1 MEFPLIEKKWS
12 KSQFSIDIAYP
23 NLYYGGSYS
32 LAVITFY
39 NIING
44 MSGWACNRV
53 YLDNG
58 KLASSLIGFTIHYE
72 LDYRNVLEMLKKNG
86 IQMSKVGRRQIVFAG
101 GPCIINNPDTL
112 SEYLDFMFIGEADE
126 NIVKVLERYENDQDK
141 EKFMENIKDIPGVY
155 VPGKSKSSCYAL
167 VEDLDKVPYPLY
179 QPLPE
184 NITKDFVFGKC
195 FILETERGCPY
206 RCKFC
211 SVGTFYKGIRMRRLE
226 NLKKIIDDGTRLN
239 RRSKVVIYSPSFVH
253 KDRKDILKY
262 MISKGLEFSVPSV
275 KAETLDDEMLELIP
289 KGGQRTLTL
298 APECN
303 ERLRIELNKNVKD
316 EVFFRVIEMA
326 NRHGIRQLKYYFLFG
341 IPGQTDDDIME
352 TVAFIKKL
360 REMFKGKTYVSFNA
374 LVGKPK
380 TEFQG
385 MGFDKAKLKKQSE
398 MIKKEL
404 SKIGVR
410 IKMSGIA
417 TSEME
422 YNLAYAKSYRLE

>member
-1 MEFPLIEKKWS
+1 MEFPLIDKKWN
-12 KSQFSIDIAYP
+12 KNQLSIDIAYP

-39 NIING
+39 NIINR
-44 MSGWACNRV
+44 MRNWACNRV
-53 YLDNG
+53 YLDKGN
-58 KLASSLIGFTIHYE
+58 LSSDLIGFTIHYE
-72 LDYRNVLEMLKKNG
+72 LDYRNVLEMLKRNG
-86 IQMSKVGRRQIVFAG
+86 IQMSKEGRKRIVFAG

-126 NIVKVLERYENDQDK
+126 NIVKVLECYEKDHDK
-141 EKFMENIKDIPGVY
+141 ENFLDNIKDIPGVY
-155 VPGKSKSSCYAL
+155 VPGKSKTQCYAL

-184 NITKDFVFGKC
+184 NMTKDFVFGRC

-206 RCKFC
+206 KCKFC
-211 SVGTFYKGIRMRRLE
+211 SVGTFYKGIRMRSLE
-226 NLKKIIDDGTRLN
+226 SIKKIIDEGIKLN
-239 RRSKVVIYSPSFVH
+239 RRNKVVIYSPSFVH
-253 KDRKDILKY
+253 KDRKDILKH
-262 MISKGLEFSVPSV
+262 MISKGLEFSVPSI

-289 KGGQRTLTL
+289 KGGQKTLTL

-303 ERLRIELNKNVKD
+303 ESLRIKINKNVKD

-341 IPGQTDDDIME
+341 IPDQTEEDIKE
-352 TVAFIKKL
+352 TVKFIKKL
-360 REMFKGKTYVSFNA
+360 KEKFKGKTYVSFNA

-385 MGFDKAKLKKQSE
+385 IGFDKAKLKKQSE
-398 MIKKEL
+398 QIKKEL
-404 SKIGVR
+404 SKIGVK
-410 IKMSGIA
+410 IKVSGIA

-422 YNLAYAKSYRLE
+422 YDLAYAKSYKP

>member
-1 MEFPLIEKKWS
+1 MEFPIIEKKWS

-23 NLYYGGSYS
+23 NLYCGGAYS

-39 NIING
+39 NIINNMG
-44 MSGWACNRV
+44 NWACSRA

-58 KLASSLIGFTIHYE
+58 KLNSKLIGFTIHYE
-72 LDYRNVLEMLKKNG
+72 LDYRNVLEMMRKNK
-86 IQMSKVGRRQIVFAG
+86 IQLSKQGRGQIVFAG

-112 SEYLDFMFIGEADE
+112 SEYLDFMFIGEAE
-126 NIVKVLERYENDQDK
+126 ESIVKVLELYEKNPDK
-141 EKFMENIKDIPGVY
+141 EKFLESIKDIPGVY
-155 VPGKSKSSCYAL
+155 VPGKSKSQCYAL
-167 VEDLDKVPYPLY
+167 VEDLDRIPYPMC

-184 NITKDFVFGKC
+184 GLTKDFVFGKC

-211 SVGTFYKGIRMRRLE
+211 SVGTFYRGIRMRSLD
-226 NLKKIIDDGTRLN
+226 NLKRIIDEGTKLN
-239 RRSKVVIYSPSFVH
+239 SRHKVVIYSPSFVH
-253 KDRKDILKY
+253 KDRKEILKH
-262 MISKGLEFSVPSV
+262 MISKGLEFSVPSI

-289 KGGQRTLTL
+289 KGGQKTLTL

-303 ERLRIELNKNVKD
+303 ESLRAKLNKNVKD

-326 NRHGIRQLKYYFLFG
+326 NRHGISQLKYYFLFG
-341 IPGQTDDDIME
+341 IPGQTDDDIKE
-352 TVAFIKKL
+352 TIMFIKRLK
-360 REMFKGKTYVSFNA
+360 EKFKGKTYVSFNA

-385 MGFDKAKLKKQSE
+385 IGFDKAKLKKQSAL
-398 MIKKEL
+398 IKKGL

-417 TSEME
+417 SSEME
-422 YNLAYAKSYRLE
+422 YNLAYAKSYKLG